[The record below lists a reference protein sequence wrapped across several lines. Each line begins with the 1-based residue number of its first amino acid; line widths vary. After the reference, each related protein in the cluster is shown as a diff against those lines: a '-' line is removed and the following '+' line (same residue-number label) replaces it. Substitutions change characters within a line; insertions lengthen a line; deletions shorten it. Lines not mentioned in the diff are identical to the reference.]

1 MHNNNLT
8 GDHAIFSEIYDHVSN
23 CSFDP
28 LYKGSNV
35 HFWSKFSKIHFFGQK
50 MDPHQSGSPQ
60 TAHFTIDTMLCGHK
74 NQKMI
79 KKTFPVIVR
88 I

>member
-35 HFWSKFSKIHFFGQK
+35 HFWSKFSKILVQEFNCEVN
-50 MDPHQSGSPQ
+50 STYELLQ
-60 TAHFTIDTMLCGHK
+60 TLFWT
-74 NQKMI
+74 
-79 KKTFPVIVR
+79 KKGPPR
-88 I
+88 SLYRNLR